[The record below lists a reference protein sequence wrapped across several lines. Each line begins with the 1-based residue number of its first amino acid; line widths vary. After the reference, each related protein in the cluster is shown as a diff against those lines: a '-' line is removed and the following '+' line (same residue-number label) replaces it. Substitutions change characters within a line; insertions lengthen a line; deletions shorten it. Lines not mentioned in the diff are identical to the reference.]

1 MRTYALL
8 YRCLAVLVPSLGLEL
23 LSGCATP
30 ARPEQMAT
38 QTLAQRAPAALLGQ
52 VAIGAVTG
60 GKATNP
66 MLFTEVG
73 NDQLREALRLSLLQ
87 AGYLSPAPEAA
98 TITLT
103 VGVVGV
109 DRPAAGY
116 TTTVTTLIRYV
127 LTNKADTKSAFD
139 ELVSGA
145 CTMHLS
151 DEYYGQARLKHT
163 EECAVRNN
171 IAAFLSMLSTVG
183 VK

>member
-1 MRTYALL
+1 MRTYPLP
-8 YRCLAVLVPSLGLEL
+8 YRLAIAVPSLGLAL
-23 LSGCATP
+23 LGGCATP

-38 QTLAQRAPAALLGQ
+38 QTLVQRAPAALLGK
-52 VAIGAVTG
+52 VAIGDVTG

-66 MLFTEVG
+66 MMFAEVG
-73 NDQLREALRLSLLQ
+73 NEQLREALRLSLLQ

-127 LTNKADTKSAFD
+127 LTNRAGGKPAFD
-139 ELVSGA
+139 QLVSGA
-145 CTMHLS
+145 CTLHLS
-151 DEYYGQARLKHT
+151 DEYYGQSRLKHT

-171 IAAFLSMLSTVG
+171 ITAFLSMLSTAG
-183 VK
+183 VE

>member
-1 MRTYALL
+1 MRTHALL
-8 YRCLAVLVPSLGLEL
+8 YRCLLIAVPSLGLTL
-23 LSGCATP
+23 LGACATP

-38 QTLAQRAPAALLGQ
+38 QTPAQQAPESLLGK
-52 VAIGAVTG
+52 VAIGEVTG

-66 MLFTEVG
+66 MMFAEVG
-73 NDQLREALRLSLLQ
+73 NDQLREALRLSLTQ
-87 AGYLSPAPEAA
+87 AGYLSPTPEAA

-109 DRPAAGY
+109 DKPTAGY
-116 TTTVTTLIRYV
+116 TTTITTLIRYV
-127 LTNKADTKSAFD
+127 LTNREGGRSAFD

-145 CTMHLS
+145 CTLHLS
-151 DEYYGQARLKHT
+151 DEYYGPSRLKHT

-171 IAAFLSMLSTVG
+171 ITAFLSMLSAAD

>member
-1 MRTYALL
+1 MMFA
-8 YRCLAVLVPSLGLEL
+8 
-23 LSGCATP
+23 
-30 ARPEQMAT
+30 
-38 QTLAQRAPAALLGQ
+38 
-52 VAIGAVTG
+52 
-60 GKATNP
+60 
-66 MLFTEVG
+66 EVG

-109 DRPAAGY
+109 DKPAAGY

-127 LTNKADTKSAFD
+127 LTNKAGGKSAFE
-139 ELVSGA
+139 ELVSAA
-145 CTMHLS
+145 CTLHVS
-151 DEYYGQARLKHT
+151 DAYYGQSRLQHT

-171 IAAFLSMLSTVG
+171 IPAFLSMLSTPG